1 MEVQS
6 IPSTTIILSAKPA
19 VEMNQ
24 LIELEQIKRILY
36 LGVKSS
42 VKTLDGQDHS
52 VDTFA

>member
-1 MEVQS
+1 
-6 IPSTTIILSAKPA
+6 LAKPA

-36 LGVKSS
+36 LGVKS
-42 VKTLDGQDHS
+42 VARTLDAQDHS

>member
-6 IPSTTIILSAKPA
+6 IPSTVIPLSAKPA
-19 VEMNQ
+19 VDMNQ

-36 LGVKSS
+36 LGIKGPVKAS
-42 VKTLDGQDHS
+42 DGKDHS

>member
-6 IPSTTIILSAKPA
+6 IPLTVITPSTKPA

-36 LGVKSS
+36 LGVKGS
-42 VKTLDGQDHS
+42 VKTLDSQDHS

>member
-1 MEVQS
+1 MEMQS
-6 IPSTTIILSAKPA
+6 IPSVTITPSIKPP
-19 VEMNQ
+19 VKLNQ

-36 LGVKSS
+36 LGIKGS

>member
-6 IPSTTIILSAKPA
+6 IPLTTITFSAKSA
-19 VEMNQ
+19 AQMNQ

-42 VKTLDGQDHS
+42 VKTLDEQDHS

>member
-1 MEVQS
+1 MEMQS
-6 IPSTTIILSAKPA
+6 IPSTIITLSAKPA
-19 VEMNQ
+19 VEINQ

-36 LGVKSS
+36 LGVKSV

>member
-6 IPSTTIILSAKPA
+6 IPSINITLLAKPA

-36 LGVKSS
+36 LGIKRP
-42 VKTLDGQDHS
+42 VKTSDGQDHS